1 MKKNLLYIGNKL
13 SHNSS
18 TPTSIESLGFSLEQ
32 IGYHITYASGFK
44 NKVLRL
50 LHMLYATVSRAGST
64 DYILIDTYS
73 TTNFWY
79 AVAVGK
85 VCQIFKLKYIP
96 ILHGGKLPQRH
107 QKSPQRSKNLFNKA
121 YKIIAP
127 SFYLF
132 NFFQKEGYNNVVYIP
147 NSIAIEKYKFQE
159 RAIFKPNLLWVRS
172 FSAIYNPLMALKILE
187 ILLED
192 YPGATLCMVGPD
204 KDGSLKT
211 CRQYAKIRHLPVIF
225 SGKMEK
231 KEWIELSKEYDIFIN
246 TTHYDNTP
254 ISVIE
259 AMALGLAVVSTNVGG
274 IPYLLDHDKN
284 ALLVNDDDIVAF
296 AKAIKAIINDPA
308 QSQILTLNAGKKVE
322 NFDWQVVKTQWTK
335 ILT

>member
-1 MKKNLLYIGNKL
+1 MKFL
-13 SHNSS
+13 
-18 TPTSIESLGFSLEQ
+18 
-32 IGYHITYASGFK
+32 
-44 NKVLRL
+44 
-50 LHMLYATVSRAGST
+50 
-64 DYILIDTYS
+64 
-73 TTNFWY
+73 
-79 AVAVGK
+79 
-85 VCQIFKLKYIP
+85 
-96 ILHGGKLPQRH
+96 
-107 QKSPQRSKNLFNKA
+107 
-121 YKIIAP
+121 
-127 SFYLF
+127 
-132 NFFQKEGYNNVVYIP
+132 KEGYNNVVYIP

-172 FSAIYNPLMALKILE
+172 FSTIYNPLMALKILE

-308 QSQILTLNAGKKVE
+308 QSQILTLNARKKVE